1 MDLTSGTRLGP
12 YEIPASLGAGGM
24 ATGARAMVGAALRDS
39 GMRSRSRARRAPSL
53 SVALAF
59 ALLAAPGCGRGSG
72 PTGPL
77 QLATPTPQAP
87 SVSVAGAWSG
97 TIAYGGLTP
106 PSEAV
111 SAEIAQAGAQVD
123 AAIEASRFSGRF
135 SGTIRGDQLTG
146 QLTTVIENV
155 PFGAAVVGTVSTSAI
170 HLAASNL
177 HYQNLVMSGDTTIDL
192 SR

>member
-1 MDLTSGTRLGP
+1 
-12 YEIPASLGAGGM
+12 
-24 ATGARAMVGAALRDS
+24 
-39 GMRSRSRARRAPSL
+39 MRSRFRVGRAPWL
-53 SVALAF
+53 SVTLAV
-59 ALLAAPGCGRGSG
+59 ALLAPGCDGGSG
-72 PTGPL
+72 PTGPPPPP
-77 QLATPTPQAP
+77 TPIPQAP
-87 SVSVAGAWSG
+87 NFSVAGVWSG

-106 PSEAV
+106 PSEVV

-155 PFGAAVVGTVSTSAI
+155 AFGAAAVGAVSSSAI
-170 HLAASNL
+170 HLVASNL

>member
-1 MDLTSGTRLGP
+1 
-12 YEIPASLGAGGM
+12 
-24 ATGARAMVGAALRDS
+24 MV
-39 GMRSRSRARRAPSL
+39 
-53 SVALAF
+53 LAV
-59 ALLAAPGCGRGSG
+59 LAPGCGGGSS

-87 SVSVAGAWSG
+87 SFSVAGAWSG

-123 AAIEASRFSGRF
+123 ATIAASRFSGRF
-135 SGTIRGDQLTG
+135 SGTIRGDQLSG
-146 QLTTVIENV
+146 QLTTVIDDV
-155 PFGAAVVGTVSTSAI
+155 PLGAAAVGTASSSSI
-170 HLAASNL
+170 HLVVSNL
-177 HYQNLVMSGDTTIDL
+177 HFQNLVMSGETTIDL